1 MRKAWCETDFTDPNT
16 EIAGVKG
23 KIHALQKKVSYHISG
38 LKGGNMGM
46 LSGFS
51 TSALPFSFSFFIL
64 KIFILGYNS
73 VKKIM

>member
-1 MRKAWCETDFTDPNT
+1 MRKAWCETDFTDPIT

-38 LKGGNMGM
+38 LEGGKGL

-51 TSALPFSFSFFIL
+51 TSALPSPTSV
-64 KIFILGYNS
+64 ILGL
-73 VKKIM
+73 